1 MPARKPVSA
10 LVFHAVFCSFFISV
24 FLLGSTLVVC
34 TSTAQEADHLLVY
47 AGSASQPPTEEAV
60 KAFEEETGIKVDV
73 VFGGS
78 GTVLSQMKLAKQ
90 GDLYFPGSSD
100 FMIKAKRDGDV
111 FPETET
117 IIVYLVSAIN
127 VQKGNP
133 HNIHSLK
140 DLTRPGLRVAIANP
154 ESVCVGTYAVEII
167 EQNFTPEEKA
177 AFKKNVANYT
187 GSCSKT
193 ATAISLKQA
202 DAVIGWRVFEHWD
215 PERIETVALPREQV
229 SRVGYIPIAIS
240 RFTRNREVAQSFIDF
255 LSGPRGQEIFS
266 QYRYFATPEEA
277 YAWLGKEKPVGGEYV
292 VPADWLNK

>member
-1 MPARKPVSA
+1 MEAIKPIFVLIICLGVSVFAVSA
-10 LVFHAVFCSFFISV
+10 QA
-24 FLLGSTLVVC
+24 
-34 TSTAQEADHLLVY
+34 ADELLVY
-47 AGSASQPPTEEAV
+47 AGSASQPPTEEVV

-127 VQKGNP
+127 VHKGNP

-140 DLTRPGLRVAIANP
+140 DLNKAGLRVAIANP
-154 ESVCVGTYAVEII
+154 ENVCVGTYAIEII
-167 EQNFTPEEKA
+167 EQNFTPKEKA
-177 AFKKNVANYT
+177 AFKRNLTNYT

-215 PERIETVALPREQV
+215 PERIETIALPREQV
-229 SRVGYIPIAIS
+229 ARVGYIPIAIS
-240 RFTRNREVAQSFIDF
+240 RFTRNREAAQSFIDF
-255 LSGPRGQEIFS
+255 LSGPKGQEIFS
-266 QYRYFATPEEA
+266 KYRYFATPEEA